1 MTQEGTNAAEAAL
14 PSFVELLAPDPGQLP
29 DLQVLF
35 GFPGRSLQDDLVRLY
50 QSLALDAYVEVRRQD
65 VVHSQ
70 RLERSL
76 PEATIMWLKRDARIL
91 HVTTRS
97 GNSGTGSPGM
107 PERRNLLA
115 DLLRCFEPSL

>member
-1 MTQEGTNAAEAAL
+1 MTGVGTSPAEGAL
-14 PSFVELLAPDPGQLP
+14 PSFVELLVPDPGQLP

-65 VVHSQ
+65 VLHSV
-70 RLERSL
+70 RLDRSL
-76 PEATIMWLKRDARIL
+76 PEATIMWLKRDAQVV

-97 GNSGTGSPGM
+97 KDPGAGHA
-107 PERRNLLA
+107 ETRLL
-115 DLLRCFEPSL
+115 DLLRCASAPSVRGLL